1 MIEGCF
7 ARLRTHRNNV
17 QRYRQLLATRL
28 TDLERQF
35 IQKRLSEEQSA
46 IEILSAET
54 FPSSSRTQCHL
65 RIRTQ
70 PNTAQGRGWLMGEKH
85 QRIRRHAVTHRS
97 VFG

>member
-54 FPSSSRTQCHL
+54 FPLIFKDPMAPQD
-65 RIRTQ
+65 
-70 PNTAQGRGWLMGEKH
+70 P
-85 QRIRRHAVTHRS
+85 HAA
-97 VFG
+97 